1 MDARPGGF
9 TLVEAVLALALA
21 GLLAFGGAYTVGR
34 LVPKLN
40 LQSGIWEVTS
50 GLNQARFRAILTGAS
65 VRVRFAPPGFVFESY
80 DETAGLW
87 HMARAISL
95 PGVLVRANN
104 APVFHPQGTV
114 SDLATISV
122 SNARGSYR
130 ITVAI
135 TGRIRTVR
143 TGRRRHGPARPSAT
157 RASGARRGD
166 SSSGSGPSPCWC
178 AGIRRPSRRRSRH
191 LPIGAT

>member
-1 MDARPGGF
+1 LDTRRKGF

-21 GLLAFGGAYTVGR
+21 SLFAFGATSTVQR
-34 LVPKLN
+34 LVPGFHLRA
-40 LQSGIWEVTS
+40 GIWEVTS
-50 GLNQARFRAILTGAS
+50 GLNQARFRAILSGAPA
-65 VRVRFAPPGFVFESY
+65 RVRFAAPGFVVETY
-80 DETAGLW
+80 DDA
-87 HMARAISL
+87 ARSWRIWRAVIL

-122 SNARGSYR
+122 GNGRGSYR

-143 TGRRRHGPARPSAT
+143 TGRGRKRPV
-157 RASGARRGD
+157 RASARERAARREG
-166 SSSGSGPSPCWC
+166 SSSGSRPSPCWC
-178 AGIRRPSRRRSRH
+178 AGIRRPSRRRSQIR
-191 LPIGAT
+191 PAGTT

>member
-1 MDARPGGF
+1 MDARDDGF
-9 TLVEAVLALALA
+9 TLIEAVLALALA
-21 GLLAFGGAYTVGR
+21 GLLAVGGAYSIGR

-40 LQSGIWEVTS
+40 LQSGIWMVTS
-50 GLNQARFRAILTGAS
+50 GLNQARFRAILTGAP
-65 VRVRFAPPGFVFESY
+65 VRVRFTPPGLMFESY
-80 DETAGLW
+80 DDATGAWRLE
-87 HMARAISL
+87 RAVSL
-95 PGVLVRANN
+95 AGVLVRANN

-135 TGRIRTVR
+135 TGRIRAVR
-143 TGRRRHGPARPSAT
+143 TGRGRLRRARSSST
-157 RASGARRGD
+157 RAYGSRREG

-178 AGIRRPSRRRSRH
+178 AGTRRPARRWRRH
-191 LPIGAT
+191 RPSAAT

>member
-1 MDARPGGF
+1 MDARRSGF
-9 TLVEAVLALALA
+9 TLVETLLALALA
-21 GLLAFGGAYTVGR
+21 GLLALGGTYAVGQ
-34 LVPKLN
+34 LAPKLN
-40 LQSGIWEVTS
+40 LQAGIWEVTS
-50 GLNQARFRAILTGAS
+50 ALNQARFRAILSGAS
-65 VRVRFAPPGFVFESY
+65 VRVRFMSPGFIFESR
-80 DETAGLW
+80 DEATGVW
-87 HMARAISL
+87 RMERAVSL
-95 PGVLVRANN
+95 AGVLVRANN

-143 TGRRRHGPARPSAT
+143 TGRGRPLRARSSST
-157 RASGARRGD
+157 RECGSRRGG

-178 AGIRRPSRRRSRH
+178 AGTRRPSRRRRRLRPSAA
-191 LPIGAT
+191 I